1 MRLPIFF
8 ITFVLFV
15 GILALKR
22 RSQERKQ
29 QDLNESF
36 LDRERRANLT
46 RKQDISGL
54 DFLKFSL
61 DALPPDRYPDEEL
74 LMLETELIGYHDAK
88 IINLSHYSNTD
99 LKLMYGAANFNQLC
113 LYDNNYHTLAK
124 TLLTYAKRHQELGH
138 VKEAIH
144 VLEYAMSIQM
154 ELGQVYLLLA
164 QLYQEQGTPEKI
176 EEIKAALSSMDE
188 SFLSRTLPKL

>member
-22 RSQERKQ
+22 RRQERKQ

-36 LDRERRANLT
+36 LDRERRANMT
-46 RKQDISGL
+46 RKQDISNL
-54 DFLKFSL
+54 NFLKFSL
-61 DALPPDRYPDEEL
+61 DALPDERYPDETL
-74 LMLETELIGYHDAK
+74 LMLETDLIGYHDAK
-88 IINLSHYSNTD
+88 IINLSRYSNTD

-113 LYDNNYHTLAK
+113 LYDNNYHTLAN
-124 TLLTYAKRHQELGH
+124 TLLVYAKRHQELGH

-144 VLEYAMSIQM
+144 VLEYAVSLRM

-164 QLYQEQGTPEKI
+164 QLYQEQGAPEKI
-176 EEIKAALSSMDE
+176 EELKQALSTMDE
-188 SFLSRTLPKL
+188 DFLSHTLPKL

>member
-88 IINLSHYSNTD
+88 IINLSHYSNTSKRRFMYWNMPCPFRWS
-99 LKLMYGAANFNQLC
+99 LARCTFCLPSYIRSRARRKKLRRSRPPYPPWMKASCHAPCRSCKVSLP
-113 LYDNNYHTLAK
+113 
-124 TLLTYAKRHQELGH
+124 LT
-138 VKEAIH
+138 
-144 VLEYAMSIQM
+144 
-154 ELGQVYLLLA
+154 
-164 QLYQEQGTPEKI
+164 
-176 EEIKAALSSMDE
+176 
-188 SFLSRTLPKL
+188 